1 MSIFEK
7 IKEEALNQ
15 FIEVIEWLDNTGDT
29 ILYRFPVHGQE
40 IKNGAQLIVR
50 ESQTAVFVFEGQVA
64 DVFTPGRYTIEGGNT
79 PILSKLGAWKYG
91 FNSPIKSE
99 VYFVNTK
106 QFTDMKW
113 GTSNPI
119 MLRDA
124 DFGIVRLRA
133 FGAYSL
139 RVADP
144 AEFIRQIAGTNAQFQ
159 TEDIDGQLKRAI
171 VTEFSDAL
179 GEMKIPALDLAAQYK
194 ELGEA
199 IRAKINEDFS
209 GYGLEV
215 TKFYVENI
223 SLPPEVEAAMDKRAS
238 MGALGDAQKY
248 MQFQAADALRDAA
261 QNEGGGAGLGAGLG
275 AGFAVGNQMA
285 NVFGGGQGPR
295 RRSGRRRGNGAM
307 PEPAASRTPRAL
319 NSARIA
325 AARWKSQRYR
335 ASNAGPSCARAPSSA
350 RNADRARKRPSA
362 PTASTSSRRALN
374 SAPNAARKRKQPGK
388 YVRIYILIRRIPE
401 EFRDAFLACTA
412 EER

>member
-1 MSIFEK
+1 MDK
-7 IKEEALNQ
+7 VKEAAMNQ
-15 FIEVIEWLDNTGDT
+15 FIEVIEWLDESKDT
-29 ILYRFPVHGQE
+29 LLYRFPVYQQE

-50 ESQTAVFVFEGQVA
+50 ESQAAVFVFEGQVA

-79 PILSKLGAWKYG
+79 PILSKLGAWKHG

-119 MLRDA
+119 MLRDN

-133 FGAYSL
+133 FGAYSM

-144 AEFIRQIAGTNAQFQ
+144 AQFIREIAGTNAHFQ

-171 VTEFSDAL
+171 VSEFSDAI

-199 IRAKINEDFS
+199 IRGKINQDFS
-209 GYGLEV
+209 SYGLEV

-275 AGFAVGNQMA
+275 AGFAVGGQMA
-285 NVFGGGQGPR
+285 NAFGAGQPGGQQAG
-295 RRSGRRRGNGAM
+295 GAVAATVAC
-307 PEPAASRTPRAL
+307 PACGKQNNP
-319 NSARIA
+319 SAKFCADCGGKMEVAQVPCVKCGAKLREGA
-325 AARWKSQRYR
+325 KFCSECGSTQEKQKC
-335 ASNAGPSCARAPSSA
+335 SNAECGADLAPGAKFCA
-350 RNADRARKRPSA
+350 DCGTK
-362 PTASTSSRRALN
+362 TE
-374 SAPNAARKRKQPGK
+374 G
-388 YVRIYILIRRIPE
+388 
-401 EFRDAFLACTA
+401 
-412 EER
+412 

>member
-1 MSIFEK
+1 MSFFDK
-7 IKEEALNQ
+7 VKDAAMNQ
-15 FIEVIEWLDNTGDT
+15 FIEVIEWLDESKDT
-29 ILYRFPVHGQE
+29 ILYRFPVQGQE

-50 ESQTAVFVFEGQVA
+50 ESQAAVFVFEGQAA
-64 DVFTPGRYTIEGGNT
+64 DVFGPGRYTIEGGNT

-113 GTSNPI
+113 GTANPI

-144 AEFIRQIAGTNAQFQ
+144 QQFIREVAGTNGHFD

-171 VTEFSDAL
+171 VTEFSDAV

-194 ELGEA
+194 EIGDV
-199 IRAKINEDFS
+199 IRGKINEDFKT
-209 GYGLEV
+209 YGLEV
-215 TKFYVENI
+215 TKFYVENV
-223 SLPPEVEAAMDKRAS
+223 SLPPEVEAAMDKRAQ
-238 MGALGDAQKY
+238 MGALGNMDQY
-248 MQFQAADALRDAA
+248 MKMQAADALRDAA

-285 NVFGGGQGPR
+285 NAFGGNTGGGQQQQQ
-295 RRSGRRRGNGAM
+295 SGGGQQTQM
-307 PEPAASRTPRAL
+307 
-319 NSARIA
+319 I
-325 AARWKSQRYR
+325 
-335 ASNAGPSCARAPSSA
+335 SC
-350 RNADRARKRPSA
+350 
-362 PTASTSSRRALN
+362 PTCGK
-374 SAPNAARKRKQPGK
+374 PNAAGIKFCGDCGGKMEVAKVPCVKCGAELREGAKFCSECGSSQEKQKCANCQHELAPGAK
-388 YVRIYILIRRIPE
+388 FCPE
-401 EFRDAFLACTA
+401 CGTKTEAA
-412 EER
+412 

>member
-1 MSIFEK
+1 MGIFDK
-7 IKEEALNQ
+7 VKEAAMNQ
-15 FIEVIEWLDNTGDT
+15 FIEVIEWLDDTGDT
-29 ILYRFPVHGQE
+29 ILYRFPVYQQE

-64 DVFTPGRYTIEGGNT
+64 DVFVPGRYTIEGGNT
-79 PILSKLGAWKYG
+79 PILSKLGAWKHG

-119 MLRDA
+119 MLRDN

-144 AEFIRQIAGTNAQFQ
+144 SEFIKQIAGTNATFQ

-171 VTEFSDAL
+171 VTEFTDAV

-194 ELGEA
+194 ELGDA
-199 IRAKINEDFS
+199 IRGKINEDFA

-223 SLPPEVEAAMDKRAS
+223 SLPPEVEEAMDRRAS
-238 MGALGDAQKY
+238 MGALGNVDQY
-248 MQFQAADALRDAA
+248 MKFQAADALRDAA
-261 QNEGGGAGLGAGLG
+261 QNEGGGAGLGASLG

-285 NVFGGGQGPR
+285 NAFGGGQQG
-295 RRSGRRRGNGAM
+295 GGAQQTQTV
-307 PEPAASRTPRAL
+307 PCPACGKA
-319 NSARIA
+319 
-325 AARWKSQRYR
+325 
-335 ASNAGPSCARAPSSA
+335 
-350 RNADRARKRPSA
+350 
-362 PTASTSSRRALN
+362 
-374 SAPNAARKRKQPGK
+374 NAAGTKFCADCGGK
-388 YVRIYILIRRIPE
+388 MEIAKVPCVKCGAELREGAKFCSECGTSQEKAKCTNCQAELAAGAKFCPE
-401 EFRDAFLACTA
+401 CGTKTKPEL
-412 EER
+412 

>member
-1 MSIFEK
+1 MSILDK
-7 IKEEALNQ
+7 VKEAALNQ
-15 FIEVIEWLDNTGDT
+15 FIEVIEWLDESKDT
-29 ILYRFPVHGQE
+29 LLYRFPVAGQE

-50 ESQTAVFVFEGQVA
+50 ESQAAVFVFEGQVA
-64 DVFTPGRYTIEGGNT
+64 DVFTPGRYTVEGGNT

-144 AEFIRQIAGTNAQFQ
+144 GGFIKEVAGTNAHFQ

-179 GEMKIPALDLAAQYK
+179 GELKIPALDLAAQYK
-194 ELGEA
+194 EIGEK
-199 IRAKINEDFS
+199 IRGMINEDFKA
-209 GYGLEV
+209 YGLEV
-215 TKFYVENI
+215 TKFYVENV

-238 MGALGDAQKY
+238 MGALGDANRY
-248 MQFQAADALRDAA
+248 TQFQAAD
-261 QNEGGGAGLGAGLG
+261 EIG
-275 AGFAVGNQMA
+275 
-285 NVFGGGQGPR
+285 
-295 RRSGRRRGNGAM
+295 
-307 PEPAASRTPRAL
+307 
-319 NSARIA
+319 
-325 AARWKSQRYR
+325 R
-335 ASNAGPSCARAPSSA
+335 ASCR
-350 RNADRARKRPSA
+350 
-362 PTASTSSRRALN
+362 
-374 SAPNAARKRKQPGK
+374 
-388 YVRIYILIRRIPE
+388 
-401 EFRDAFLACTA
+401 
-412 EER
+412 ERV

>member
-1 MSIFEK
+1 MSILDK
-7 IKEEALNQ
+7 VKEAALNQ
-15 FIEVIEWLDNTGDT
+15 FIEVIEWLDDSGDT
-29 ILYRFPVHGQE
+29 ILYRFPVAGQE
-40 IKNGAQLIVR
+40 IKNSAQLIVR
-50 ESQTAVFVFEGQVA
+50 ESQAAVFVFEGQVA
-64 DVFTPGRYTIEGGNT
+64 DVFGPGKYTIDGGNT

-91 FNSPIKSE
+91 FNSPFKSE

-144 AEFIRQIAGTNAQFQ
+144 SGFIREIAGTNAHFQ

-171 VTEFSDAL
+171 VTEFSDAI

-194 ELGEA
+194 EMGEA
-199 IRAKINEDFS
+199 IRAKINEDFK

-275 AGFAVGNQMA
+275 AGFAVGGQMA
-285 NVFGGGQGPR
+285 NVFGQQAQGGTGGGQ
-295 RRSGRRRGNGAM
+295 
-307 PEPAASRTPRAL
+307 AAGVAC
-319 NSARIA
+319 
-325 AARWKSQRYR
+325 
-335 ASNAGPSCARAPSSA
+335 PSCG
-350 RNADRARKRPSA
+350 KQ
-362 PTASTSSRRALN
+362 
-374 SAPNAARKRKQPGK
+374 NAAGVKFCADCGSKMEVAKVPCVKCGAELRAGAKFCSECGSSQEKAKCTGCQAELSPGAK
-388 YVRIYILIRRIPE
+388 FCPE
-401 EFRDAFLACTA
+401 CGTKTEVPA
-412 EER
+412 

>member
-1 MSIFEK
+1 MGILDAIRS
-7 IKEEALNQ
+7 Q
-15 FIEVIEWLDNTGDT
+15 FIEVIEWLDDSGNTM
-29 ILYRFPVHGQE
+29 LYRFPVRDQE

-50 ESQTAVFVFEGQVA
+50 ESQTAVFVHEGQVA
-64 DVFTPGRYTIEGGNT
+64 DVFGPGRYTIEGGNT

-91 FNSPIKSE
+91 FNSPMKSE
-99 VYFVNTK
+99 IYFVNTK

-119 MLRDA
+119 MLRDD

-139 RVADP
+139 RVSDP
-144 AEFIRQIAGTNAQFQ
+144 GEFIKEIAGTNAHFQ
-159 TEDIDGQLKRAI
+159 TEDIDTQLKRAI

-179 GEMKIPALDLAAQYK
+179 GELKIPALDLAAQYK

-199 IRAKINEDFS
+199 IRAKINEDFH

-223 SLPPEVEAAMDKRAS
+223 SLPPEVEAAMDKRSS

-275 AGFAVGNQMA
+275 AGFAVGGQMA
-285 NVFGGGQGPR
+285 NAFGGNQPGGGGGGQ
-295 RRSGRRRGNGAM
+295 
-307 PEPAASRTPRAL
+307 AATVACPTCGKQ
-319 NSARIA
+319 NT
-325 AARWKSQRYR
+325 
-335 ASNAGPSCARAPSSA
+335 AGVKFCA
-350 RNADRARKRPSA
+350 D
-362 PTASTSSRRALN
+362 
-374 SAPNAARKRKQPGK
+374 
-388 YVRIYILIRRIPE
+388 
-401 EFRDAFLACTA
+401 C
-412 EER
+412 